1 MIYSTLKLII
11 LYLLSIALWGIDKFH
26 SYLIDYGWWKPVA
39 LLYSL
44 LLIIKFGAKIKNQIV
59 RHIISMVAVMLP
71 LIIIAFAVA
80 YFMEYTDTFLG
91 ALPLRRLHHD
101 DKFNIGILI
110 GAYILL
116 KAVGLMFIEDKN
128 KK

>member
-59 RHIISMVAVMLP
+59 RHIISMVVVMLP
-71 LIIIAFAVA
+71 L
-80 YFMEYTDTFLG
+80 
-91 ALPLRRLHHD
+91 
-101 DKFNIGILI
+101 IGILI

-116 KAVGLMFIEDKN
+116 KVFGLMFIEDKN

>member
-1 MIYSTLKLII
+1 M
-11 LYLLSIALWGIDKFH
+11 
-26 SYLIDYGWWKPVA
+26 V

-44 LLIIKFGAKIKNQIV
+44 LLITTFGRKIKNQIV
-59 RHIISMVAVMLP
+59 RHIISIVAVMLP

-80 YFMEYTDTFLG
+80 CFMEYTDTFLG
-91 ALPLRRLHHD
+91 ALPLERLGHD
-101 DKFNIGILI
+101 DKFYIGILI
-110 GAYILL
+110 GVYILL